1 MLPDFVTKNWSYIW
15 RVALENSFITGGLIG
30 WFMMVVVINLCSTN
44 YKILWVL
51 ICGNNCKGKFLQD
64 LTGANRKC
72 SAVVLS
78 RILNIVKLL
87 YTKIGGPMWTILQNK
102 PTKMKTFLLP
112 LCSAL
117 FS

>member
-1 MLPDFVTKNWSYIW
+1 
-15 RVALENSFITGGLIG
+15 
-30 WFMMVVVINLCSTN
+30 MVVVINLCSTN
-44 YKILWVL
+44 YKIPRVS
-51 ICGNNCKGKFLQD
+51 IGGNNCKRKFLQD

-72 SAVVLS
+72 SAAVLS
-78 RILNIVKLL
+78 RILNIVKL